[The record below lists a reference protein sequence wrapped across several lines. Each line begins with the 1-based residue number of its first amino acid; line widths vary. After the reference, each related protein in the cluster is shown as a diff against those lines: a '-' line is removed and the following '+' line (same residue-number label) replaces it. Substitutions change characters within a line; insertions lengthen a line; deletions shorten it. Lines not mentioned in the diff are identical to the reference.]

1 MVESAVGFHGNTK
14 CASIEVLLVKPH
26 LWTPAG
32 QSVTLTQPMYDKHIP
47 SVQHMHAIITLI
59 NEDIMYKGLV
69 CDGVALGG
77 GKE

>member
-1 MVESAVGFHGNTK
+1 M
-14 CASIEVLLVKPH
+14 
-26 LWTPAG
+26 
-32 QSVTLTQPMYDKHIP
+32 TLTQPMYDKNIP

-59 NEDIMYKGLV
+59 NEDITYKSLV

>member
-1 MVESAVGFHGNTK
+1 MATQNVLPLK
-14 CASIEVLLVKPH
+14 VLLDKPH

-32 QSVTLTQPMYDKHIP
+32 QSVTLTQPMYDKNIP
-47 SVQHMHAIITLI
+47 SVQHMHANITLI
-59 NEDIMYKGLV
+59 NKDITYKSLV